1 MNSPQDNHTQNSP
14 RLSQAEG
21 TLNIIIILSGIVLI
35 GLFALI
41 WYKSPEFSIEI
52 PLENQPVILLV
63 SILVLSGA
71 LYLLTIR
78 KTLNISLG
86 KNYLLW
92 IVAAGIAMR
101 VLMMASTPI
110 LEDDYFRYLWDGG
123 VTASGINPYTY
134 SPEDIIEESGVPT
147 ELTRLGE
154 DAGRVLSGINNP
166 EVRTIYPPVAQ
177 AVFALSY
184 ILDPFSLLTW
194 KTILLVFD
202 LITLALLF
210 FALRANRLPYSY
222 LIIYWWNPLLV
233 KEIFNSAHLDVLV
246 FPFVLGAL
254 LLAAG
259 NRHVR
264 SVLSIA
270 LGIGIKLWPAFLL
283 PLILRPLLSKPKK
296 LTAAVI
302 LILVLLGGLFAP
314 VYLSGL
320 DQSTGFVAYGERWQN
335 NDSAFRGLILFS
347 ELALDA
353 LGYKTF
359 HKYILARV
367 LVLPLIGLWI
377 AFVTFG
383 RRFRDDDLY
392 KKSLFI
398 IAFVFL
404 VSPTQFPWYYTW
416 LLPFLAVAPRF
427 SLLLPTLL
435 LPLYYLRYYLEP
447 IGKIDVFTNVIV
459 WIEFVPVWIFLLLEW
474 KKSSRSRDAY

>member
-1 MNSPQDNHTQNSP
+1 M
-14 RLSQAEG
+14 
-21 TLNIIIILSGIVLI
+21 
-35 GLFALI
+35 
-41 WYKSPEFSIEI
+41 
-52 PLENQPVILLV
+52 
-63 SILVLSGA
+63 
-71 LYLLTIR
+71 
-78 KTLNISLG
+78 
-86 KNYLLW
+86 
-92 IVAAGIAMR
+92 
-101 VLMMASTPI
+101 
-110 LEDDYFRYLWDGG
+110 
-123 VTASGINPYTY
+123 
-134 SPEDIIEESGVPT
+134 
-147 ELTRLGE
+147 
-154 DAGRVLSGINNP
+154 
-166 EVRTIYPPVAQ
+166 
-177 AVFALSY
+177 
-184 ILDPFSLLTW
+184 
-194 KTILLVFD
+194 
-202 LITLALLF
+202 
-210 FALRANRLPYSY
+210 
-222 LIIYWWNPLLV
+222 IYWWNPLLV

-264 SVLSIA
+264 SVLSIT
-270 LGIGIKLWPAFLL
+270 LGIGIKLWPAILL

-296 LTAAVI
+296 LAAAVI

-320 DQSTGFVAYGERWQN
+320 DQSTGFIAYGERWQN
-335 NDSAFRGLILFS
+335 NDSAFRGLIVLS

-359 HKYILARV
+359 HKYALARV
-367 LVLPLIGLWI
+367 LVISLIALWI

-398 IAFVFL
+398 LAFVFL

-474 KKSSRSRDAY
+474 KKSSRPRDAY